1 MAAAQTL
8 ARAELAILARASWVL
23 LPATLAA
30 GAWALSR
37 FVRPGRPPTARY
49 VHAFLVAGLWLAV
62 AGFYDVAVHHPA
74 SVQSGPARWAMDV
87 GAAALLAQ
95 SAVGLLLRHTRPTR
109 ARTPRLL
116 AWHLVLAVV
125 TTAAVAAGLWP
136 YR

>member
-49 VHAFLVAGLWLAV
+49 VHAFAV

-125 TTAAVAAGLWP
+125 TTAGVAAGLWP